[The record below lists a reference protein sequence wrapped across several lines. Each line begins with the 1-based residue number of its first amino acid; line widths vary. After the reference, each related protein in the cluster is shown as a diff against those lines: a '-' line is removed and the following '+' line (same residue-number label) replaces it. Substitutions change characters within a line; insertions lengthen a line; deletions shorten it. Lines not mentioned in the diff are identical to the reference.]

1 MGTPTNYST
10 YSFFF
15 LKAAVPQTH
24 SCGRLHSSDSLTC
37 EDVVIMVHL
46 VELNA
51 LVEHVQ
57 LFCSQHLAFP
67 VGVA

>member
-1 MGTPTNYST
+1 
-10 YSFFF
+10 
-15 LKAAVPQTH
+15 
-24 SCGRLHSSDSLTC
+24 
-37 EDVVIMVHL
+37 MVDL

-57 LFCSQHLAFP
+57 LFCSQHLALP